1 MMPAA
6 IVARQ
11 INRESCLIALIDF
24 SRIYTK
30 RTRGTNPLDSR
41 RGLGKSAWYN
51 ELTRTLTPRF
61 TQFECHVVDVDDK
74 MQCAPP
80 TGRPSIFVFRP
91 GQTCNE
97 LSARWMVPVSVSV
110 GRGVLPAH
118 LHTYTP
124 SPKPPTSGNKTCQSQ
139 KGRKPKKCIRSEAC
153 PSTWFLFIKLF
164 QQPAQLSPLSSG
176 FVVWRVVRGLN
187 IYCMHNFYI
196 LFFLARQALL
206 ISAYPNKGVNV
217 GAGKIKVYI
226 FGVITLTGCSL
237 TNHCKCEAGC
247 DLPDVQFKYKYSPIW
262 YWYCC
267 PLMCGPSR
275 GRTEMGRGIKY
286 TSIMDTRFA

>member
-1 MMPAA
+1 MDGP
-6 IVARQ
+6 
-11 INRESCLIALIDF
+11 SFSF
-24 SRIYTK
+24 SRK
-30 RTRGTNPLDSR
+30 
-41 RGLGKSAWYN
+41 
-51 ELTRTLTPRF
+51 
-61 TQFECHVVDVDDK
+61 
-74 MQCAPP
+74 
-80 TGRPSIFVFRP
+80 
-91 GQTCNE
+91 
-97 LSARWMVPVSVSV
+97 
-110 GRGVLPAH
+110 RGVFPAH

-124 SPKPPTSGNKTCQSQ
+124 SPKPPTSGHKTCQSQ

-153 PSTWFLFIKLF
+153 PSTWFLFMKLF

-187 IYCMHNFYI
+187 IYWMHNFYI

>member
-1 MMPAA
+1 MPAA

-110 GRGVLPAH
+110 ERGGSFQ
-118 LHTYTP
+118 HTYTP
-124 SPKPPTSGNKTCQSQ
+124 TH
-139 KGRKPKKCIRSEAC
+139 
-153 PSTWFLFIKLF
+153 LH
-164 QQPAQLSPLSSG
+164 LSPRHRAIKHAKAKREENPKNV
-176 FVVWRVVRGLN
+176 FEAKP
-187 IYCMHNFYI
+187 
-196 LFFLARQALL
+196 ARLHD
-206 ISAYPNKGVNV
+206 
-217 GAGKIKVYI
+217 
-226 FGVITLTGCSL
+226 FCS
-237 TNHCKCEAGC
+237 
-247 DLPDVQFKYKYSPIW
+247 
-262 YWYCC
+262 
-267 PLMCGPSR
+267 
-275 GRTEMGRGIKY
+275 
-286 TSIMDTRFA
+286 